1 MIEDDDVNDA
11 VDRIIAYD
19 EPVRDPSKTGNKP
32 KELVGVEV
40 FGYVCGRGKTRRVV
54 FPNDVYRL
62 ANIGCTDREI
72 ALWFD
77 MSESTL
83 RYNFS
88 EILEKGRE
96 DLKQSLR
103 RAQLKLALNGNA
115 VMLIWLGK
123 NILGQQENPNTG
135 DSTKVL
141 PYKDDDTIEVDRE
154 QDV

>member
-1 MIEDDDVNDA
+1 MIEDDDTNDA

-19 EPVRDPSKTGNKP
+19 EPIRDPSKTGNKP

-141 PYKDDDTIEVDRE
+141 PYKDDDTIEVDE
-154 QDV
+154 DAT